1 MTAFLSVPTS
11 ELAMSLGCP
20 RGPKHSQSNVL
31 LTSDGVMQ
39 QGVKDELQLAD
50 SMRSKVRLGR
60 GTGRRC
66 SGRERYVVGRPVTIF
81 RSGERSEVIGTALL
95 PWRLDSYSLPT
106 GRVTHGM
113 FYQLN
118 FPSCKIGILPPAS

>member
-1 MTAFLSVPTS
+1 MPTS

-20 RGPKHSQSNVL
+20 RGPKHSQSNIL

-60 GTGRRC
+60 GQGGDVQGGR
-66 SGRERYVVGRPVTIF
+66 GMLWGVQLPP
-81 RSGERSEVIGTALL
+81 SEVERGL
-95 PWRLDSYSLPT
+95 RS
-106 GRVTHGM
+106 
-113 FYQLN
+113 
-118 FPSCKIGILPPAS
+118 